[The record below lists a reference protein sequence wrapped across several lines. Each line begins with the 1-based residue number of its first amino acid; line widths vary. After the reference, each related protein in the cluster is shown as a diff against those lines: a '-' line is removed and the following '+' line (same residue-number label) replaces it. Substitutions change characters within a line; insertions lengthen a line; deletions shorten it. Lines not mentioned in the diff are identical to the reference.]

1 MFAKKKVKFK
11 IHFLGVMVLA
21 LGLILTACSTGPA
34 TQQPVEPSPNVPVE
48 GVIPTEVIEAV
59 VARIGIE
66 TEGFEIRDSKAVDW
80 PNACLGFP
88 GADEMCAEVITP
100 GYTGTILIQ
109 GASYEFRTDANGS
122 QVRLIPAALD
132 AARKFLADS
141 LQVELDAVRWVEI
154 MAQDWP
160 DACLGMQRADIS
172 CAQVITPGFRVVLDV
187 AGNTYVLR
195 TNESGS
201 QVIMEIG
208 MN

>member
-1 MFAKKKVKFK
+1 MLALKKMDSKNL
-11 IHFLGVMVLA
+11 FLGVLVIA
-21 LGLILTACSTGPA
+21 LSIVMTACSAGPA
-34 TQQPVEPSPNVPVE
+34 TQSPVAPSPNTPVE
-48 GVIPTEVIEAV
+48 GEIPQEVVQAV
-59 VARIGIE
+59 VARIGVE
-66 TEGFEIRDSKAVDW
+66 SEGFEIRDSKAVDW

-100 GYTGTILIQ
+100 GYSGTILIQ

-141 LQVELDAVRWVEI
+141 LQVELDAVHWVDI
-154 MAQDWP
+154 KAQDWP
-160 DACLGMQRADIS
+160 DACLGMQREDIS

-201 QVIMEIG
+201 LVILEIG